1 MMRWIA
7 AFALLAVP
15 ASSAQDTWLIVAL
28 RFDAKG
34 TLYAADARGSIHA
47 IETVDKAAKAEKVV
61 IADLGDALAKAMKA
75 NAGDVFVN
83 AMAVHPVSH
92 AVYIAASRVRG
103 AATTLFRVNDKG
115 ELEALAAKNL
125 KLKSVAMPKGV
136 QPLDLVVGPKGL
148 IVSSF
153 MRDKQFL
160 ARLHTVALPLA
171 DGAAPGTA
179 ESELYH
185 TSHEAWETEAPLMS
199 MTAFEKDGKT
209 WVLGSTACTPV
220 VRLDAADVA
229 DKKKVKSATIVE
241 LGMGN
246 APVTLVVYQKD
257 RKDVLLVTS
266 EEDTYRVDGA
276 VLGEKEKLNEKA
288 ITRNKGEIEQVKV
301 LAAWKGVSRVSLLD
315 GTSAVAVKRGEKLSL
330 ETLDLP

>member
-1 MMRWIA
+1 MMRWVA
-7 AFALLAVP
+7 ALALLAVP

-34 TLYAADARGSIHA
+34 TLYAADARGSVHA
-47 IETVDKAAKAEKVV
+47 IETSDKAAKANKVA
-61 IADLGDALAKAMKA
+61 IADLGDALAKAMNA

-115 ELEALAAKNL
+115 ELEPLAAKSL
-125 KLKSVAMPKGV
+125 KMKSVAMPKGV
-136 QPLDLVVGPKGL
+136 QPLDVIVGPKGL

-153 MRDKQFL
+153 LQDKSFA
-160 ARLHTVALPLA
+160 ARLHTIALPLA
-171 DGAAPGTA
+171 DGGVGTA
-179 ESELYH
+179 DSELYH
-185 TSHEAWETEAPLMS
+185 TSHEAWETQAPLMS

-209 WVLGSTACTPV
+209 WILGSTACTPV

-257 RKDVLLVTS
+257 KKDVLLVTS

-301 LAAWKGVSRVSLLD
+301 LAEWKRVSRVALLD